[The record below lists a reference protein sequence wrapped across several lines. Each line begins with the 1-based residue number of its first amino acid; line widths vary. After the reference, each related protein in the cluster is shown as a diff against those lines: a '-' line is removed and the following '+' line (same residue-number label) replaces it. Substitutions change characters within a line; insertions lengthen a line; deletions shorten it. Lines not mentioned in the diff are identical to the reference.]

1 MDNLYDVIKGS
12 LRRGD
17 VFSRFSS
24 TQFVLMLPTLTYENC
39 EMVMERVIRRYKQTY
54 RAKAADIIASV
65 QPLIPV
71 ELQEHA
77 GV

>member
-1 MDNLYDVIKGS
+1 MDSLFEVIKSS

-17 VFSRFSS
+17 VFSRFSV

-39 EMVMERVIRRYKQTY
+39 EMVMERVIRRYKQAY
-54 RAKAADIIASV
+54 RAKAAEIVANV
-65 QPLIPV
+65 QPLSPV

-77 GV
+77 VR